1 MILTCPACKT
11 AFRVRR
17 EDLGPEG
24 RKVRCGACRHLWYAR
39 AEGLSKPEEGPPRL
53 PKQASPLPVLRA
65 PVRDQ
70 EETLQ
75 KTPLLL
81 SLSGAEKREAVGDPG
96 AAARRDRAKKGL
108 TPAGLP
114 PSLSLA
120 GAALVLLLALLA
132 ALWVGRERL
141 VTTFPE
147 AAILYRLLG
156 AELDPRITALSLEEV
171 TLRRTRAEGEAV
183 LVVEGWIA
191 NSGSEVVQLPPL
203 EARLLD
209 AEGQPLRR
217 WSFAPEEERL
227 EAGARTRF
235 RTQVAD
241 LREAVSIDIDFL
253 R

>member
-1 MILTCPACKT
+1 MLALL
-11 AFRVRR
+11 
-17 EDLGPEG
+17 LGP
-24 RKVRCGACRHLWYAR
+24 
-39 AEGLSKPEEGPPRL
+39 
-53 PKQASPLPVLRA
+53 
-65 PVRDQ
+65 
-70 EETLQ
+70 
-75 KTPLLL
+75 
-81 SLSGAEKREAVGDPG
+81 
-96 AAARRDRAKKGL
+96 
-108 TPAGLP
+108 
-114 PSLSLA
+114 
-120 GAALVLLLALLA
+120 AALVLLLALLA

-241 LREAVSIDIDFL
+241 LREAVSIDLDFL